1 MPAVQLNI
9 LEAIRERD
17 KGILQALTS
26 AETVCED
33 WADKAYNMLVDW
45 LQGWPSGFRF
55 QIEEFRK
62 IAQIRGLPDPMH
74 NRAFGGI
81 AVRARNAGLIKSN
94 GLKPTTSIKSHRA
107 NANEW
112 EKI

>member
-1 MPAVQLNI
+1 MGAIQLNI
-9 LEAIRERD
+9 LEAIQAKEA
-17 KGILQALTS
+17 GILQAISS
-26 AETVCED
+26 AESICPD

-112 EKI
+112 EKV